1 MLMRAWIRWLAIL
14 LFWTLLGLFFASQSG
29 LTYLYQQGWAPWG
42 LLVKLSL
49 SEWYIWAL
57 LTPVAVWLAKKFPFA
72 RGRRIPAM
80 AVHLLAGATLTMA
93 KIVIEGWVRNTL
105 LGIPG
110 QVHAANKFH
119 LSFLAYWAI
128 VGVTH
133 AFAYYQMYRERELAA
148 SQLQTQLARA
158 QLQALQMQLQPH
170 FLFNTLHAISTLM
183 HRDVNAA
190 ERMLAGLSD
199 LLRLTLENAGTQEV
213 RLRSEL
219 ELLDLYLEIE
229 QTRFQDRL
237 TVRKDIEPQTLDA
250 VVPNLLLQPLV
261 ENAVRHGVAARALPG
276 WVEIS
281 ARRADARLYI
291 EVSDNGPGLPASYT
305 GKGLGL
311 SNTRARL
318 ERLYGEQHSF
328 RLENLASG
336 GVRVCVEIPW
346 RTAGEPG

>member
-1 MLMRAWIRWLAIL
+1 MPIRVWIRWLLIL

-29 LTYLYQQGWAPWG
+29 LSYLYQQGWAPWG

-72 RGRRIPAM
+72 RGRRVQAI
-80 AVHLLAGATLTMA
+80 AVHLLAGFILTIA
-93 KIVIEGWVRNTL
+93 KIIIEGWVRNTL

-110 QVHAANKFH
+110 QINAANKFH
-119 LSFLAYWAI
+119 LSFLTYWAI

-133 AFAYYQMYRERELAA
+133 AFAYYGMYRERELAA
-148 SQLQTQLARA
+148 SQLQTQLAKA
-158 QLQALQMQLQPH
+158 QLQALQMQVQPH

-183 HRDVNAA
+183 HRDVDAA
-190 ERMLAGLSD
+190 DRMLAGLSD

-213 RLRSEL
+213 PLKTEL
-219 ELLDLYLEIE
+219 EFLDRYLEIE
-229 QTRFQDRL
+229 QIRFQDRL
-237 TVRKDIEPQTLDA
+237 TVCKDIEPQALDA

-261 ENAVRHGVAARALPG
+261 ENAVRHGVATRALPG
-276 WVEIS
+276 RVEIS
-281 ARRADARLYI
+281 AWRADARLHI
-291 EVSDNGPGLPASYT
+291 EVSDDGPGLPASYQ

-311 SNTRARL
+311 TNTRARL

-328 RLENLASG
+328 RLENVPSG
-336 GVRVCVEIPW
+336 GVRVYIEIPW
-346 RTAGEPG
+346 RTAGESA